1 MNNENPT
8 FNFSLN
14 LEETNAILGSLQE
27 LPAKVANPITQK
39 IREQAE
45 AQIKKMQAEAQQAP
59 EGAPAVLNDE

>member
-45 AQIKKMQAEAQQAP
+45 AQIKKLQEATQPAP
-59 EGAPAVLNDE
+59 AGAPVAE

>member
-59 EGAPAVLNDE
+59 EGTPVILNDE